1 MKFNRYLAND
11 EWSFAGAKALG
22 GCRSLGCRGYLR
34 ALLNAR
40 ISLWT
45 TTRFHRHLPQ
55 THLLAMSLTKI
66 QPPLPLQKKKI
77 PI

>member
-1 MKFNRYLAND
+1 MMSGHLQRQRPWVVATLWVAVD
-11 EWSFAGAKALG
+11 TCLP
-22 GCRSLGCRGYLR
+22 

-66 QPPLPLQKKKI
+66 QPPLPLQKKNTHLSKTA
-77 PI
+77 